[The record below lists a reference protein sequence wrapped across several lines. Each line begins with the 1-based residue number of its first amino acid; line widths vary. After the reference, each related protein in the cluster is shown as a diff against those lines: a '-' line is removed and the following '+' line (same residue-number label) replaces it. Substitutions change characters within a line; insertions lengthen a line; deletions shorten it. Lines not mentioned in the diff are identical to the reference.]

1 MEGRPLIQFM
11 STTKR
16 KSHLLVEI
24 GVVQIVI
31 PRVQIAIRNNQQ
43 GEEDQQL
50 EEEEDLRLEE
60 EEDQQ

>member
-1 MEGRPLIQFM
+1 M

-43 GEEDQQL
+43 EEEDQQL